1 MAFNKMAEEV
11 EGHKQSAVE
20 QERLRGELELGRQ
33 IQNDMLPREPMLFGL
48 TQVQGVS
55 IPAREVGGDFFN
67 YFALA
72 NGQVALLVGDVSG
85 KGVGAALLMANIQA
99 SIRTRFALGQNL
111 AAIAEA
117 IDRELAETA
126 TTRLYVTLFLGIFD
140 PASRR
145 LHYVNAGHNPQFV
158 LRPNQPIERMAAT
171 GIPIGLL
178 AGRGYEQRDV
188 ELSSGDLLFFYT
200 DGCVETENESDEM
213 FGATRLE
220 SLLVSIAT
228 TGAVTPDS
236 VLHQVEEAVTVFR
249 GTREPFDDATMM
261 AVSIG

>member
-1 MAFNKMAEEV
+1 
-11 EGHKQSAVE
+11 
-20 QERLRGELELGRQ
+20 
-33 IQNDMLPREPMLFGL
+33 
-48 TQVQGVS
+48 
-55 IPAREVGGDFFN
+55 
-67 YFALA
+67 
-72 NGQVALLVGDVSG
+72 
-85 KGVGAALLMANIQA
+85 
-99 SIRTRFALGQNL
+99 
-111 AAIAEA
+111 
-117 IDRELAETA
+117 
-126 TTRLYVTLFLGIFD
+126 
-140 PASRR
+140 
-145 LHYVNAGHNPQFV
+145 
-158 LRPNQPIERMAAT
+158 
-171 GIPIGLL
+171 LL